1 MNWTPEQ
8 QQRFT
13 ELRLR
18 ALDGLLSADEQEELA
33 QLRAAIAM
41 VEEVTMAPALQK
53 LEQENV
59 QLQTILTELTQAN
72 EQLHA
77 LSQRQK
83 RLIRDTKQWIAPN

>member
-1 MNWTPEQ
+1 MNWITEQ

-59 QLQTILTELTQAN
+59 QLQTILTELTQEN

-77 LSQRQK
+77 LSQRHK
-83 RLIRDTKQWIAPN
+83 RLIRDTKQCIAPN